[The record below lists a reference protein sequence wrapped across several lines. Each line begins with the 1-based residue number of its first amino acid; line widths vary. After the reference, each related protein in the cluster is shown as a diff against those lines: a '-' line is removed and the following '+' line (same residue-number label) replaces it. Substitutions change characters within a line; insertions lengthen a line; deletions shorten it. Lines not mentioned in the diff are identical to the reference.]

1 MNDYKTSLDN
11 EPTSQQQTYQYY
23 NKKNPQPS
31 LSTLMPSLQ
40 LLWRYQIEKG
50 LNHNSIEKD
59 FLDNKDENNEKY
71 IQNSIIKYSLN
82 TGKVIDYYNQISQP
96 MIQLF
101 FDIAKLQK
109 DCINTFNFKWTVL
122 MKTNGEKCL
131 IFQHNIIICF
141 ILEYILYIL
150 RISYNI
156 KEQQKMKGG
165 EMFIKE
171 TKNENKK

>member
-11 EPTSQQQTYQYY
+11 EPSSQQQTYQYY

-31 LSTLMPSLQ
+31 LSKFMPSLQ
-40 LLWRYQIEKG
+40 LLWRYQIKKG

-59 FLDNKDENNEKY
+59 FLDNEDENNEKY

-82 TGKVIDYYNQISQP
+82 ADKVIDYYNQISHP
-96 MIQLF
+96 IIQLF
-101 FDIAKLQK
+101 FEPAKLQK
-109 DCINTFNFKWTVL
+109 DCINTFHSRWTVL
-122 MKTNGEKCL
+122 MKINGAKCL
-131 IFQHNIIICF
+131 IFQHKIIICF
-141 ILEYILYIL
+141 ILECILFIL